1 MNFEELQVIWNS
13 QNNEKMYVINEAALH
28 AYIRR
33 EGKSINRTV
42 NLFEFILIGTNLLVG
57 ILITIESLDSVIPST
72 QSILAVLYLAFA
84 VYALIRRLVRR
95 NAEKPFE
102 HTILGEL
109 DKAIWRID
117 YLIRQGRALIVWYLL
132 PLAFIFGVMSF
143 FDTRLVWTAGMILLV
158 TIATYFGYRWEI
170 KKIELPQ
177 KHNLESLR
185 EKLTVRETNSP

>member
-28 AYIRR
+28 AYIKR
-33 EGKSINRTV
+33 EGKSINRT
-42 NLFEFILIGTNLLVG
+42 LDLYEFLLIGANLAVG
-57 ILITIESLDSVIPST
+57 ILLTIDSLDNVNPSS

-109 DKAIWRID
+109 DRAIWRID
-117 YLIRQGRALIVWYLL
+117 YLMRQGWALILWYIL
-132 PLAFIFGVMSF
+132 PLMFIFGVMSF
-143 FDTRLVWTAGMILLV
+143 FNTRLLWALLL
-158 TIATYFGYRWEI
+158 IAFTTYVGYRWEM
-170 KKIELPQ
+170 KKLELPQ

-185 EKLTVRETNSP
+185 EKLTVRESQ

>member
-33 EGKSINRTV
+33 EGKSINRTL

-102 HTILGEL
+102 PTILGEL

-117 YLIRQGRALIVWYLL
+117 YLIRQGRALIIWYLM

-185 EKLTVRETNSP
+185 EKLTIRENQ